1 MKGVDMMTEEQK
13 RLNELTGNIKTETE
27 AKKGEVVQAAQHL
40 KEQVQS
46 VGQDVKERTQSVIEE
61 GKGRLTSSLD
71 GIALTLGQTSE
82 GLQSNELGQLAPY
95 GERLQDWT
103 QGLSDYL
110 KTAKPADLLHD
121 VEKLARRQ
129 PALFLGGAFVVGL
142 ATARFLKS
150 SAARSEARY
159 ASTNDVGG
167 EMRYE

>member
-1 MKGVDMMTEEQK
+1 MKGEDVMTEEQK
-13 RLNELTGNIKTETE
+13 RLNELTGNLKTETE
-27 AKKGEVVQAAQHL
+27 AKKGAVVEAAHHL

-46 VGQDVKERTQSVIEE
+46 VGQDVKERAQSVIEE

-71 GIALTLGQTSE
+71 GIASTLGKTSE
-82 GLQSNELGQLAPY
+82 ELQSNELGQLAPY

-142 ATARFLKS
+142 AATRFLKS
-150 SAARSEARY
+150 SSARVEVRY
-159 ASTNDVGG
+159 DSATEGGG